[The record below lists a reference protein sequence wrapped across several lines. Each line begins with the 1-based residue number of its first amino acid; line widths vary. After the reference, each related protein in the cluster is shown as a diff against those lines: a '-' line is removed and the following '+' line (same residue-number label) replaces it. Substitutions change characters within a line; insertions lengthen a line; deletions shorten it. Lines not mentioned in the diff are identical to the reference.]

1 MEAWSIEFPKFDLQY
16 KPHGPMK
23 TQFMADILA
32 EFAGHVQATPDW
44 WNLYV
49 DGTSNVKGSRVG
61 IILEGPNNITLEQ
74 ALQFEF
80 KGSNNQVEYKALIVD
95 LKLAKEVGAM
105 KLMCCNDSQ
114 LVQSDN
120 QHS

>member
-1 MEAWSIEFPKFDLQY
+1 
-16 KPHGPMK
+16 
-23 TQFMADILA
+23 MADILA

-80 KGSNNQVEYKALIVD
+80 KGSNNQVEYEALIVD

>member
-49 DGTSNVKGSRVG
+49 DGASNVKGSEAG

-74 ALQFEF
+74 ALKFDF
-80 KGSNNQVEYKALIVD
+80 DFWASNNQVEYEALKEC
-95 LKLAKEVGAM
+95 LKIARKSWSNEAQVL
-105 KLMCCNDSQ
+105 Q
-114 LVQSDN
+114 
-120 QHS
+120 

>member
-49 DGTSNVKGSRVG
+49 DGASNVKGSEAG
-61 IILEGPNNITLEQ
+61 IILEGPNNITLE
-74 ALQFEF
+74 
-80 KGSNNQVEYKALIVD
+80 
-95 LKLAKEVGAM
+95 
-105 KLMCCNDSQ
+105 
-114 LVQSDN
+114 
-120 QHS
+120 